1 VTESHAHLDFIAP
14 ELLRPEEWDRQWLQD
29 FRQWYGPLYFYHYSE
44 IRLVADIRG
53 RTPAE
58 VYALQLCSD
67 QLPLWIWVPGDEL
80 VGRNVLEIGCGP
92 GLLGKQLGL
101 IVRKY
106 LGIDQSPL
114 AVRIARG
121 VSPPNCTYLSL
132 EEADLIACHAGQYDV
147 MVGRFFFIHQNEA
160 NAAWVLRLA
169 RLLLADGGRVWADFY
184 ASPDPDYRP
193 RCVDRAAD
201 RHVTS
206 GYAYSREDVRRLAE
220 ATGFEVERIDDREDI
235 LRRFAAL
242 RRC

>member
-1 VTESHAHLDFIAP
+1 MTEQQARLDFIP
-14 ELLRPEEWDRQWLQD
+14 PDLLRSEEWDRQWLQD
-29 FRQWYGPLYFYHYSE
+29 FRQWYGPLYFYHHSE
-44 IRLVADIRG
+44 IRLVADVRG
-53 RTPAE
+53 RTPTE
-58 VYALQLCSD
+58 VWGLQLCSD
-67 QLPLWIWVPGDEL
+67 QLPLWTWVPGDEL

-101 IVRKY
+101 IARRY

-121 VSPPNCTYLSL
+121 VSPPNCTYLGL
-132 EEADLIACHAGQYDV
+132 EEAGSIAACKGQFDV

-160 NAAWVLRLA
+160 NALWVLRLA
-169 RLLLADGGRVWADFY
+169 RLLLAEGGRVWADFY

-193 RCVDRAAD
+193 RCTDQAAG

-206 GYAYSREDVRRLAE
+206 GYAWSREDVHRVAE
-220 ATGFEVERIDDREDI
+220 ATGFVVDRIDDREDI